1 MQESEVSRLARL
13 VWFGLH
19 MNRLN
24 KKKQNHEDSN
34 KYIEKQIE
42 VGDVVHK
49 IKNKTISKFY
59 EREGIVIEVKDNQSK
74 VLWDK
79 RISFEYEFNSN
90 LKVLRMSKKEK
101 VKENKEI
108 TYLLVDSNNK
118 CRLIC
123 DDYEES
129 VQEAHNLATKWA
141 VGCTIFKSVAKIEIG
156 LPIFTEIK

>member
-1 MQESEVSRLARL
+1 MQESEVSRFARL

-24 KKKQNHEDSN
+24 KKKQSHEDNN

-49 IKNKTISKFY
+49 IKTKTISKFY

-79 RISFEYEFNSN
+79 RISVEYEFNSN
-90 LKVLRMSKKEK
+90 LKVIRMKS
-101 VKENKEI
+101 KENIIGKK
-108 TYLLVDSNNK
+108 YAVM
-118 CRLIC
+118 LIGKQTPSVIY
-123 DDYEES
+123 DTYEEAES
-129 VQEAHNLATKWA
+129 EAKRLVMKEQIPAY
-141 VGCTIFKSVAKIEIG
+141 VLKSVAHIEVGTPKITK
-156 LPIFTEIK
+156 L